1 MAPKMGRQRNNPQS
15 KGKEESPE
23 RVLNE
28 TEASTIS
35 DIEFKVM
42 VIRVLKALSENYKG
56 ISGNYINMKND
67 IETMNKNQ
75 EEMKNT
81 IPKMRNTL
89 EGMKSRLDWA
99 EDGISKLEDNVE
111 QTTQSVQQNEK
122 RLQKNKDSLR
132 KLQDNMKHNNN
143 HIIGIT
149 EGEEKEQGVENLFE
163 KMTENFSALVNESHT
178 SSGNKECPNQDEPKE
193 ARSQTH
199 SLGA

>member
-28 TEASTIS
+28 TEASSIS

-99 EDGISKLEDNVE
+99 EDGISKLEDNIE
-111 QTTQSVQQNEK
+111 QNTQSVQQNEK
-122 RLQKNKDSLR
+122 RLKKNKDSLR
-132 KLQDNMKHNNN
+132 ELRDNMKYNICN
-143 HIIGIT
+143 IRIP

-178 SSGNKECPNQDEPKE
+178 SSGNKEGPNQDKPKE